1 MGETLV
7 ATHHVQHTAPDGCR
21 RSTGRR
27 LALVADDVPRPFDF
41 GSGDGDDPFGKMFGG
56 MFGGMFGDMMKM
68 FQGQGPIQWDT
79 ARQIARSTATSGT
92 PEPNIDP
99 KVRIEFEALARIATM
114 QVQMGSGIGD
124 RCDIMGLEPDMVT
137 SDQSAQRTLDD
148 YRPLFTDLATA
159 LGGPRADD
167 RDAESADPMADM
179 FANLTGMLAPMTMG
193 MTVGSMVGLIAK
205 RSLGQYDLPLPRP
218 VGNRVALLAHN
229 IDGFATQWD
238 LPRDDVRMWT
248 LVREFVTHQMYGL
261 EHVRDAVNSL
271 VSAHVAA
278 FRPDPRAISEKL
290 TAIESSDP
298 TDMMASL
305 QKILGDP
312 ELLLGAVRTPEQDHL
327 RPRLDTVLSVVIGWS
342 DYMTDLIGGR
352 ILGNPARIAEA
363 ARRRRIDGG
372 EETAFVERLLG
383 VHITRQQVEAGRS
396 FVDGVVQR
404 AGTDGL
410 SPLYEAAGNLPT
422 PAELEAPGL
431 WLARLEIN
439 GD

>member
-41 GSGDGDDPFGKMFGG
+41 GSGDGDDPFGK

-159 LGGPRADD
+159 LGGPRADG

>member
-1 MGETLV
+1 MLRTLV
-7 ATHHVQHTAPDGCR
+7 GGQHAS
-21 RSTGRR
+21 RSTPPDQRLWYARRR
-27 LALVADDVPRPFDF
+27 LADVADDAPRPFDF
-41 GSGDGDDPFGKMFGG
+41 GDGDDPFGKMFGG

-79 ARQIARSTATSGT
+79 ARQIAQSTATAGVN
-92 PEPNIDP
+92 EANIDP
-99 KVRIEFEALARIATM
+99 KVRIEFEELARIAVM
-114 QVQMGSGIGD
+114 QVQMGTGIGD
-124 RCDIMGLEPDMVT
+124 RHDIMTVVPDMVT
-137 SDQSAQRTLDD
+137 SGQCAQRTLDD

-159 LGGPRADD
+159 LGGSRS
-167 RDAESADPMADM
+167 ESSNDEPADPMADM

-193 MTVGSMVGLIAK
+193 MTAGSMVGLIAK

-218 VGNRVALLAHN
+218 ASNRVALLAHN
-229 IDGFATQWD
+229 IDGFASDWD

-248 LVREFVTHQMYGL
+248 LVREFVTHQIYGL
-261 EHVRDAVNSL
+261 AHVRDAVNGLIS
-271 VSAHVAA
+271 SHVAA
-278 FRPDPRAISEKL
+278 FRPDPHAISEKL
-290 TAIESSDP
+290 SSIESSDP
-298 TDMMASL
+298 GDMMASL

-312 ELLLGAVRTPEQDHL
+312 ELLLGAVRTPEQDRL

-342 DYMTDLIGGR
+342 DYMTDLVGGR
-352 ILGNPARIAEA
+352 ILGNPSRIAEA

-383 VHITRQQVEAGRS
+383 VHITRQQVEIGRS

-410 SPLYEAAGNLPT
+410 TPLYGASENLPT
-422 PAELEAPGL
+422 PSELEAPGL
-431 WLARLEIN
+431 WLARLEIS